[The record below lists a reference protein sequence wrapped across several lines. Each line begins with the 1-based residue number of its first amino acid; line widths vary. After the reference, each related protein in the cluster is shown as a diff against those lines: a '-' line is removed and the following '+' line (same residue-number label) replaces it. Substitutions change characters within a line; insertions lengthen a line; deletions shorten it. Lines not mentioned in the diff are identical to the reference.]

1 MNRNGEKLKASQ
13 EVFNV
18 RLQSLQDNY
27 LRYEAS
33 LRQAQQMNKGEEGD
47 EEVRSTIYSFFS
59 CRVPSVFFEDLLKQ
73 LEETIAR
80 LTTKIENSKDE

>member
-1 MNRNGEKLKASQ
+1 M
-13 EVFNV
+13 FNV

-47 EEVRSTIYSFFS
+47 EEVRSQR
-59 CRVPSVFFEDLLKQ
+59 RVPSVFFEDLLKQ

>member
-1 MNRNGEKLKASQ
+1 M
-13 EVFNV
+13 FNV

-47 EEVRSTIYSFFS
+47 EEVRSTIYRSQR
-59 CRVPSVFFEDLLKQ
+59 RVPSVLFEDLLKQ

>member
-1 MNRNGEKLKASQ
+1 M
-13 EVFNV
+13 FNV

-33 LRQAQQMNKGEEGD
+33 LRQAQHMNKGEEGD
-47 EEVRSTIYSFFS
+47 EEVRSTIYRSQR
-59 CRVPSVFFEDLLKQ
+59 RVPSVFFEDLLKQ